1 MRVLNQWKLLVALS
15 AALLPASLARAQNAP
30 ETKPDAGNPPP
41 ATAPAQPTD
50 AAKTSTESNSTT
62 QSSAPAASATAPS
75 ASAEV
80 NTTPPSASANANVQT
95 PPAAANLNA
104 TTQSQTP
111 AAPSPPASNQPS
123 ATAGANS
130 TQLNANVNAQTNLN
144 TNLNANTQIN
154 QQNLTAG
161 LQFGQPT
168 AQGLALTTI
177 DQNNIFYSSGLR
189 QGDVIVSYNGQ
200 PIRSQADFT
209 RFVTYVPGQ
218 RVPIVVLRNGQQQTL
233 FVTYQAGAPLNQP
246 APPTAFAGA
255 FLGVTFEPN
264 PNAAI
269 VRAVTPGSPAEHAG
283 LKPGDMIV
291 ALNGN
296 RVASSQQV
304 TQIVSSMQPGERLD
318 IEFARRTHDRAQAVL
333 AARPGA
339 VPLTARAQP
348 AAPDTNVVAPER
360 RTTEPLPGGRVG
372 DTDRDGRVLDRDGAI
387 NRRGRLIPPRD

>member
-50 AAKTSTESNSTT
+50 TAKTSTESNSTT

-130 TQLNANVNAQTNLN
+130 QLNANVNAQTNLN

-318 IEFARRTHDRAQAVL
+318 IEFARRINDRAQAVL

-348 AAPDTNVVAPER
+348 AAPDTNVVVPER